1 MSIPGTGPAVT
12 HLSLISIR
20 MLWSQQR
27 VLSLPRFL
35 GGSLFI
41 PSSPPQLLP
50 AHQPMVGTSADGLHG
65 NLPSLW
71 PRRCTKLARGKILPR
86 HSSLSFSLS
95 LIQGKSPHCSI
106 LHPGPVL
113 SLLKTLPPFL
123 SSPSPQCR
131 FPVPEEDLGL
141 QMFPVTVIS
150 SELYCLHPSVRGTS
164 CPYL

>member
-41 PSSPPQLLP
+41 LSSPPQLLP

-71 PRRCTKLARGKILPR
+71 PRRRTKLARGKILPR

-123 SSPSPQCR
+123 ES
-131 FPVPEEDLGL
+131 F
-141 QMFPVTVIS
+141 
-150 SELYCLHPSVRGTS
+150 LHQPHNADSLSLKKT
-164 CPYL
+164 